1 MSVILELGSA
11 VKARRHEIGLSQT
24 ALARLSGLS
33 RQTISELENG
43 SIKDLSLKRAER
55 LASVLGLNLQLA
67 GGTASARRKVHRMP
81 PLSRAARTA
90 SVSYRKNMAPARLRN
105 VLVKGESARA
115 DIPYVHALLDDA
127 PVSLLASVAEQ
138 LQDEPEGTARIWR
151 NYRKLARQVK
161 SSRDLWK

>member
-1 MSVILELGSA
+1 MSVILELGRA
-11 VKARRHEIGLSQT
+11 VKERRQEIGLSQV

-43 SIKDLSLKRAER
+43 TIKDLSLKRAER
-55 LASVLGLNLQLA
+55 LANALGLNLRME
-67 GGTASARRKVHRMP
+67 GGQVSAKRKLHRMT

-90 SVSYRKNMAPARLRN
+90 SVSYRKNMPPARLRN
-105 VLVKGESARA
+105 VLVKGQSAHD

-127 PVSLLASVAEQ
+127 PVSLLASVADQ
-138 LQDEPEGTARIWR
+138 LQDDPEGAARIWK

-161 SSRDLWK
+161 SNRDLWR